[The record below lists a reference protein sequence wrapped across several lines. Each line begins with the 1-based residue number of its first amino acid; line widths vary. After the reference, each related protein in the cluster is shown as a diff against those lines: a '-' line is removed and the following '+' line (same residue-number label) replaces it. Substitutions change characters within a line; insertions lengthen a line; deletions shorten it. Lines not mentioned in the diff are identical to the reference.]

1 MILGKNKKNLGNEKK
16 TKQQQKKNKKKTY
29 REWKKNMK
37 TREKNHHN
45 VLKEKN
51 YKAKFLTISIL
62 KKEIR

>member
-1 MILGKNKKNLGNEKK
+1 
-16 TKQQQKKNKKKTY
+16 
-29 REWKKNMK
+29 MK